1 MQILIQCMHPQTKLC
16 ILSKSPHLPFLLRI
30 KCPRNLPNNLLLL
43 WRAQFQE
50 SKRYKFS
57 SYLGPDSRGEGFQ
70 YLEESVWREKYIFME
85 QTIKLYHHASRIK
98 SSIQTKISQ
107 FYFPTSVYSCRQLP
121 SACNLEFQMRV
132 ALVTIK
138 IIETQNLI
146 LRFLTLQSSPFIFTK
161 LYFPKV
167 SNLVSCAEHVGASF
181 RIYIYEI

>member
-1 MQILIQCMHPQTKLC
+1 MLLRPLSHLIAVAHQQIQQMSSS
-16 ILSKSPHLPFLLRI
+16 ILSSSSCWEPLFL
-30 KCPRNLPNNLLLL
+30 LLLL
-43 WRAQFQE
+43 WKAQFQE
-50 SKRYKFS
+50 SKRYKFP

-107 FYFPTSVYSCRQLP
+107 FYFPTSVYSCRELP

-138 IIETQNLI
+138 TIETKDGI
-146 LRFLTLQSSPFIFTK
+146 IRFLIIQIKSTFMSTIL
-161 LYFPKV
+161 
-167 SNLVSCAEHVGASF
+167 
-181 RIYIYEI
+181 